1 MTERIQLGGG
11 ITLPSQ
17 IEKILDTPGESSLLD
32 APSNYVVVNEANEL
46 GAAITN
52 ESCIILF
59 DWVTFVEE
67 IISSDDQSALK
78 KDFEVAIESVLTR
91 LDIQSSANEYEKILN
106 REINKSLLDFRV
118 TLGTTLGGSSASF
131 SIENFSEQW
140 IVNDPALRGNAFYGQ
155 SIIQEGIR
163 FVIEAKGRFPNQD
176 TNERDFYRIFTGF
189 IETIN
194 ETNDP
199 LNKKLSYTA
208 TDMSYLLSAT
218 RFNATPAIYEKD
230 VLAEQGD
237 PTIFRTVLESK
248 STEHIF
254 KAIFSEEQV
263 DKTEIQSPFYWKIET
278 GKGASI
284 GFSSNE
290 LGFVEEDYRRNWH
303 VKHSPAQSKDYAF
316 DNNQGKPFNPMVLLW
331 GHTGLAYAEVF
342 GTLKLFISAF
352 KTRQDILT
360 DLANIVFFKT
370 YIDGAGNVHFHPPR
384 FEEEVYL
391 QLKDGYTLTD
401 DKEHPLSYTVFD
413 DDTIAQSYSQS
424 SKEVCTVARGHGEG
438 GYGIYKAMRDD
449 LEPNYLKAS
458 IAWPDGINRF
468 GFKEGTISTSAVGSD
483 ENLLNVFTAAFLL
496 RRNQERFNMT
506 ATMVMRPELQVDR
519 PIYDYNKDK
528 IYYIR
533 SVTHTYSAGTPTS
546 GGTYTTSISC
556 NAGRRVGEKISSNVF
571 ATAKSLKKTSF
582 TDAMKNYA
590 DSYNLK
596 DYRTIKSKVKK

>member
-1 MTERIQLGGG
+1 MSEEVQLGGG
-11 ITLPSQ
+11 VTLPSQ
-17 IEKILDTPGESSLLD
+17 LAKILDTPKDSRLLD
-32 APSNYVVVNEANEL
+32 APSNYVVVNDSDML
-46 GAAITN
+46 GTTIVEN
-52 ESCIILF
+52 SCIILF
-59 DWVTFVEE
+59 DWNTFINK
-67 IISSDDQSALK
+67 IIGIDDQSALK
-78 KDFEVAIESVLTR
+78 KDFIIAIESILGN
-91 LDIQSSANEYEKILN
+91 LNIQSSVNEYEKVLN

-140 IVNDPALRGNAFYGQ
+140 VVNDPALRGNSFYGQ

-163 FVIEAKGRFPNQD
+163 FVIEAKGRFTNPT

-194 ETNDP
+194 ETNNP
-199 LNKKLSYTA
+199 LDKKLSYTA

-218 RFNATPAIYEKD
+218 RFNITPAIHEKD
-230 VLAEQGD
+230 PIANQKEPVV
-237 PTIFRTVLESK
+237 FRNVLESK
-248 STEHIF
+248 STEQIF

-263 DKTEIQSPFYWKIET
+263 DKTEIQRPFYWKIET

-284 GFSSNE
+284 GFNSDN
-290 LGFVEEDYRRNWH
+290 LGLVEEDYRRNWH
-303 VKHSPAQSKDYAF
+303 VKRSSTQIKDYAF
-316 DNNQGKPFNPMVLLW
+316 GSSQDKPFNPMVLLW

-370 YIDGAGNVHFHPPR
+370 YVDGAGNVHFHPPR
-384 FEEEVYL
+384 FEEEAYL
-391 QLKDGYTLTD
+391 QLRDGYALTEE
-401 DKEHPLSYTVFD
+401 KEHPLSYTVFD
-413 DDTIAQSYSQS
+413 DDTISQSYSQS
-424 SKEVCTVARGHGEG
+424 SKEICTVARGHGEG
-438 GYGIYKAMRDD
+438 GYGIYEAMRKDI
-449 LEPNYLKAS
+449 EPNYLKAS

-468 GFKEGTISTSAVGSD
+468 GFKEGNISTSAVGSN
-483 ENLLNVFTAAFLL
+483 ENLLNAFTAAFLI
-496 RRNQERFNMT
+496 RRNQERFNMA
-506 ATMVMRPELQVDR
+506 ATMIMRPELQVDR

-528 IYYIR
+528 VYYIR

-556 NAGRRVGEKISSNVF
+556 NAGRRIGEKISSNIF

-582 TDAMKNYA
+582 EDAIKNYA
-590 DSYNLK
+590 DSYNLQ
-596 DYRTIKSKVKK
+596 DYRTIKSPVRK

>member
-1 MTERIQLGGG
+1 MAETVKL
-11 ITLPSQ
+11 TLPAQ
-17 IEKILDTPGESSLLD
+17 IEKILKNPKDSRLLD
-32 APSNYVVVNEANEL
+32 APSNYVVVNDSDML
-46 GAAITN
+46 GTTIVEN
-52 ESCIILF
+52 SCIILF
-59 DWVTFVEE
+59 DWNTFINK
-67 IISSDDQSALK
+67 IISVDDQSALK
-78 KDFEVAIESVLTR
+78 KDFVAAIESVLER
-91 LDIQSSANEYEKILN
+91 LNIQSSVNEHEKVLN

-131 SIENFSEQW
+131 SIENFGEQW
-140 IVNDPALRGNAFYGQ
+140 IVNDPALRDNAFYGQ

-163 FVIEAKGRFPNQD
+163 FVIEAKGRFVNTD

-189 IETIN
+189 VETIN
-194 ETNDP
+194 ETNNP
-199 LNKKLSYTA
+199 LDKKLSYTA

-218 RFNATPAIYEKD
+218 RFNIQPAIHEKD
-230 VLAEQGD
+230 PIAKQKTPVV
-237 PTIFRTVLESK
+237 FKNVLEGK

-254 KAIFSEEQV
+254 ETVFSKEQV
-263 DKTEIQSPFYWKIET
+263 DKKEIQRPFYWKIES
-278 GKGASI
+278 GKNRLV
-284 GFSSNE
+284 GFNSDSSGILE
-290 LGFVEEDYRRNWH
+290 KEYRRNWH
-303 VKHSPAQSKDYAF
+303 VRRPSDQIKDYAF
-316 DNNQGKPFNPMVLLW
+316 GSGQNKPFNPMVLLW

-342 GTLKLFISAF
+342 STLKLFISSF

-360 DLANIVFFKT
+360 DLSNIVFFKT
-370 YIDGAGNVHFHPPR
+370 YVDGAGNVHFHPPR

-391 QLKDGYTLTD
+391 QLKDDYTSTD
-401 DKEHPLSYTVFD
+401 KKEHPLTYTVFD
-413 DDTIAQSYSQS
+413 DDTISQSYSQS

-438 GYGIYKAMRDD
+438 GYGIYKGIQETAD
-449 LEPNYLKAS
+449 PNYLKAS
-458 IAWPDGINRF
+458 IAWEDGINRF
-468 GFKEGTISTSAVGSD
+468 GFKEGNISTSSIGAR

-556 NAGRRVGEKISSNVF
+556 NAGRRVGKKISSNVF
-571 ATAKSLKKTSF
+571 ATAKSLSKTSF
-582 TDAMKNYA
+582 TEAMKGYA

-596 DYRTIKSKVKK
+596 DYRAIKSPVKK